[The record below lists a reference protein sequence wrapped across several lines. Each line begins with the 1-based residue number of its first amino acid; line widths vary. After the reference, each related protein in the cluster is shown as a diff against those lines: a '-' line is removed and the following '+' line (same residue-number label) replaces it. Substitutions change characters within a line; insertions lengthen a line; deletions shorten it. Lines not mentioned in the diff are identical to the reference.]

1 MNSKLIGSSL
11 IIAGTAIGGGMLAM
25 PIISSGVGFIG
36 ITIVMILIWLA
47 MCYTAILLVETYKD
61 NNPEDG
67 LSTMTYKYLGRAGS
81 IVTGISMLTLMYALV
96 SAYIAGGSDILR
108 LNLSKWL
115 DTDVSPQI
123 TAFIFT
129 ILFGGIVGLG
139 ARIVDIA
146 TRWIF
151 IIKLLFLFIVI
162 VVICGH
168 IKIDNLLQM
177 PLESKLFYSSI
188 PVIFTSFGFHIVVP
202 SMVKYL
208 NGDIKL
214 LKKAFIYGS
223 LLPLVVYLI
232 WQLSILGSIEP
243 ETFFAIIKETKGLEA
258 VIVAVNGVSDSK
270 WMNIPLNIFFSAAIL
285 TSFLGVALAL
295 FDYVKD
301 LSKKKTFGKNAVI
314 LYLITFIPPLL
325 FALYY
330 PKGFVIALSYAA
342 ISVVITSL
350 FIPVLMYIK
359 VKQERKESISFLQKV
374 IFSLIIAF
382 GVGILIIQIL
392 MTMGILP
399 ILD

>member
-258 VIVAVNGVSDSK
+258 VIVAVNGVSESK

>member
-1 MNSKLIGSSL
+1 VNSKLIGSSL

-36 ITIVMILIWLA
+36 ITIVMILIWLT

-67 LSTMTYKYLGRAGS
+67 LSTMTYKYLGKAGS

-115 DTDVSPQI
+115 NADISPQI

-129 ILFGGIVGLG
+129 VLFGGIVGLG
-139 ARIVDIA
+139 ARVVDIA
-146 TRWIF
+146 TKWIF
-151 IIKLLFLFIVI
+151 VIKLLFLFVVI
-162 VVICGH
+162 VVIFGH
-168 IKIDNLLQM
+168 VKIDNLLQM
-177 PLESKLFYSSI
+177 PLESKLFFSSI

-208 NGDIKL
+208 DGDIKM

-223 LLPLVVYLI
+223 LLPLIVYVI

-243 ETFFAIIKETKGLEA
+243 ETFFTIIKETKGLEA
-258 VIVAVNGVSDSK
+258 VIIAVNGVSESK

-301 LSKKKTFGKNAVI
+301 LSKKKSFGKNTVI
-314 LYLITFIPPLL
+314 IYLITFIPPLL

-359 VKQERKESISFLQKV
+359 VKQERKESITLFQK
-374 IFSLIIAF
+374 IAFSLIFAF
-382 GVGILIIQIL
+382 GTSILVIQVL
-392 MTMGILP
+392 MTAGILP

>member
-1 MNSKLIGSSL
+1 VNSKLIGSSL

-25 PIISSGVGFIG
+25 PIISSGVGFTG
-36 ITIVMILIWLA
+36 ITIVMILIWLT

-67 LSTMTYKYLGRAGS
+67 LSTMTYKYLGKAGS

-108 LNLSKWL
+108 LNLSNWL
-115 DTDVSPQI
+115 ETDISPQV

-139 ARIVDIA
+139 ARVVDIA

-151 IIKLLFLFIVI
+151 IIKLIFLLIVI
-162 VVICGH
+162 IVMFGYVR
-168 IKIDNLLQM
+168 IDNLLQM
-177 PLESKLFYSSI
+177 PIESKLFFSSI

-208 NGDIKL
+208 DGDIKL

-223 LLPLVVYLI
+223 LLPLIVYII
-232 WQLSILGSIEP
+232 WQLSILGSIDSN
-243 ETFFAIIKETKGLEA
+243 TFFTIIKETQGLEA
-258 VIVAVNGVSDSK
+258 VIIAVNGVSESK
-270 WMNIPLNIFFSAAIL
+270 WMNIPLNIFFAAAIL

-301 LSKKKTFGKNAVI
+301 LSKKKAFGKNSVI
-314 LYLITFIPPLL
+314 IYLITFIPPLL

-359 VKQERKESISFLQKV
+359 VKKERQETISFLQK
-374 IFSLIIAF
+374 IAFSLIFAF
-382 GVGILIIQIL
+382 GTSILVIQVL
-392 MTMGILP
+392 MTAGVLP

>member
-1 MNSKLIGSSL
+1 
-11 IIAGTAIGGGMLAM
+11 MLAM

-36 ITIVMILIWLA
+36 ITIVMILIWIT
-47 MCYTAILLVETYKD
+47 MCYTALLLVDTYKD

-67 LSTMTYKYLGRAGS
+67 LSTMTYKYLGKAGS

-115 DTDVSPQI
+115 DTDVSPQL
-123 TAFIFT
+123 TALIFT
-129 ILFGGIVGLG
+129 LLFGGIVGFG
-139 ARIVDIA
+139 ARVVDIA
-146 TRWIF
+146 TKWIF
-151 IIKLLFLFIVI
+151 IIKLVFLFVVI
-162 VVICGH
+162 VVIFGH

-214 LKKAFIYGS
+214 LRKAFIYGS

-243 ETFFAIIKETKGLEA
+243 QTFFAIIKETKGLEA
-258 VIVAVNGVSDSK
+258 VILAVNGVSESK
-270 WMNIPLNIFFSAAIL
+270 WINIPLNIFFSAAIL

-301 LSKKKTFGKNAVI
+301 LSKKKTFGKNSVI

-330 PKGFVIALSYAA
+330 PKGFIIALGYAA

-359 VKQERKESISFLQKV
+359 VKQERKEAISFFQKIVFSV
-374 IFSLIIAF
+374 IFAF
-382 GVGILIIQIL
+382 GVGILVIQVL
-392 MTMGILP
+392 MTAGVLP

>member
-1 MNSKLIGSSL
+1 
-11 IIAGTAIGGGMLAM
+11 
-25 PIISSGVGFIG
+25 
-36 ITIVMILIWLA
+36 
-47 MCYTAILLVETYKD
+47 
-61 NNPEDG
+61 
-67 LSTMTYKYLGRAGS
+67 
-81 IVTGISMLTLMYALV
+81 MLTLMYALV

-108 LNLSKWL
+108 LNLSNWL
-115 DTDVSPQI
+115 ETDISPQV

-139 ARIVDIA
+139 ARVVDIA

-151 IIKLLFLFIVI
+151 IIKLIFLLIVI
-162 VVICGH
+162 IVMFGYVR
-168 IKIDNLLQM
+168 IDNLLQM
-177 PLESKLFYSSI
+177 PIESKLFFSSI

-208 NGDIKL
+208 DGDIKL

-223 LLPLVVYLI
+223 LLPLIVYII
-232 WQLSILGSIEP
+232 WQLSILGSIDSN
-243 ETFFAIIKETKGLEA
+243 TFFTIIKETQGLEA
-258 VIVAVNGVSDSK
+258 VIIAVNGVSESK
-270 WMNIPLNIFFSAAIL
+270 WMNIPLNIFFAAAIL

-301 LSKKKTFGKNAVI
+301 LSKKKAFGKNSVI
-314 LYLITFIPPLL
+314 IYLITFIPPLL

-359 VKQERKESISFLQKV
+359 VKKERQETISFLQK
-374 IFSLIIAF
+374 IAFSLIFAF
-382 GVGILIIQIL
+382 GTSILVIQVL
-392 MTMGILP
+392 MTAGVLP

>member
-36 ITIVMILIWLA
+36 ITIVMILIWIT
-47 MCYTAILLVETYKD
+47 MCYTALLLVDTYKD

-67 LSTMTYKYLGRAGS
+67 LSTMTYKYLGKAGS

-115 DTDVSPQI
+115 DTDVSPQL
-123 TAFIFT
+123 TALIFT
-129 ILFGGIVGLG
+129 LLFGGIVGFG
-139 ARIVDIA
+139 ARVVDIA
-146 TRWIF
+146 TKWIF
-151 IIKLLFLFIVI
+151 IIKLVFLFVVI
-162 VVICGH
+162 VVIFGH

-214 LKKAFIYGS
+214 LRKAFIYGS

-243 ETFFAIIKETKGLEA
+243 QTFFAIIKETKGLEA
-258 VIVAVNGVSDSK
+258 VILAVNGVSESK
-270 WMNIPLNIFFSAAIL
+270 WINIPLNIFFSAAIL

-301 LSKKKTFGKNAVI
+301 LSKKKTFGKNSVI

-325 FALYY
+325 FALYC
-330 PKGFVIALSYAA
+330 PKGFIIALGYAA

-359 VKQERKESISFLQKV
+359 VKQERKEAISFFQKIVFSV
-374 IFSLIIAF
+374 IFAF
-382 GVGILIIQIL
+382 GVGILVIQVL
-392 MTMGILP
+392 MTAGVLP